1 MLKPFL
7 TALVGVIVIVILKAV
22 RPELALSVRLCIV
35 TGLFIFAVSG
45 METVSDYI
53 NTFLQTGGIDVTFV
67 KLALKTA
74 GICIVTQTAAD
85 TCRDCAETALAAQI
99 ELVGR
104 FLILGIS
111 LPVVRELLEISIG
124 LIK

>member
-1 MLKPFL
+1 MLKLFL
-7 TALVGVIVIVILKAV
+7 TALVGVVVIVILKTV

-45 METVSDYI
+45 METVSDYV
-53 NTFLQTGGIDVTFV
+53 NSFLEQGSVDSAFV

-74 GICIVTQTAAD
+74 GICILTRTAAD
-85 TCRDCAETALAAQI
+85 TCRDCAETALATQI

-111 LPVVRELLEISIG
+111 LPLIKELLEISIG